1 MRNSNKR
8 TSTEV
13 TNPDVGRLPAK
24 RFRIQ
29 KLEERI
35 APKKGGN
42 GTNKCDDGGGD
53 SGQSSGFSGTSGP
66 SSIF

>member
-1 MRNSNKR
+1 MSDKNQR
-8 TSTEV
+8 T
-13 TNPDVGRLPAK
+13 PADLRSSDPSRPSRK

-35 APKKGGN
+35 APKGGKGTRN
-42 GTNKCDDGGGD
+42 CDGGGD
-53 SGQSSGFSGTSGP
+53 SGQSSGFSASGGP

>member
-1 MRNSNKR
+1 MKTGNR
-8 TSTEV
+8 TT
-13 TNPDVGRLPAK
+13 DPAPQTSPETAAPRK

-35 APKKGGN
+35 APKGGKGTRN
-42 GTNKCDDGGGD
+42 CDGGGD
-53 SGQSSGFSGTSGP
+53 SGQSSGFSASGGP